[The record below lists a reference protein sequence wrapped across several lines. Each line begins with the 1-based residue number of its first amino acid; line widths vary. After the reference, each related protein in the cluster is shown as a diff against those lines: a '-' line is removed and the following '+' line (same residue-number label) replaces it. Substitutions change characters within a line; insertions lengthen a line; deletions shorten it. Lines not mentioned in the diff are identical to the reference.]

1 MNTDFAILPPA
12 TRVWIYQGDRLLTG
26 DEAAMAE
33 QAARRFAAD
42 WTAHNRSL
50 RASAAVLHNLFLVL
64 AVDESQAGASGCSI
78 DASVHFVRE
87 LQRQLGLS
95 FLDKMHVAFREGDA
109 VRVCPVDDL
118 AEKYR
123 RGLVTDDTPVFNN
136 LVATKGELL
145 TGWEIPLANSWVMQ
159 RVNG

>member
-1 MNTDFAILPPA
+1 MNPDFASLPDS
-12 TRVWIYQGDRLLTG
+12 TRIWIYQGDRLLTG
-26 DEAAMAE
+26 DEAATAE
-33 QAARRFAAD
+33 REARRFAAD

-78 DASVHFVRE
+78 DASVHFVRD
-87 LQRQLGLS
+87 LQRKLGLS
-95 FLDKMHVAFREGDA
+95 FLDKMHVAYRQGDA
-109 VRVCPVDDL
+109 VRVSPVDDL
-118 AEKYR
+118 ADRYR

-145 TGWEIPLANSWVMQ
+145 TGWEMPLANSWVMQ